1 MNFIQETAKKIVETC
16 GTDLRS
22 VAVVVPGRRGG
33 LFLKKALALAA
44 GKTILLP
51 QIFSI
56 EEYIYHQS
64 GMRKMDETTML
75 TLLYTVYK
83 KHAGASAFPIDEFLP
98 TGKTLLADFNDVD
111 DYLLD
116 PDEVFTYLMR
126 VREIENWMPGEAETE
141 LQKKYLSFYQ
151 LLNPMYHLFFEK
163 CRETGMCYQG
173 MASRILSQ
181 KDAFP
186 EFSTIVFAGLN
197 AVTPSLETH
206 INKLIASNQAQLIWD
221 ADSWYLDNH
230 NHEAGHFMRFNRNA
244 WPKSFGEIPH
254 YFENTKKNIDIIGA
268 PLGYSQVQTALT
280 LLETKYKNEL
290 TDTVLVLA
298 DEGLMMPLLSS
309 LPEDWADKVNISGGY
324 PLRNTMLGQLI
335 LAQLELLSGTLNEQG
350 ISRTYRLD
358 PLLAM
363 VSNPLLRLLTDDS
376 QRGEFTRIVDDIS
389 SGRIRYF
396 RWCESDKE
404 DTLLLKRFNAI
415 IPGLVSPYDNWQNV
429 LTRLISFTGEM
440 FEKCREVDLEHEA
453 AWLVHSALKA
463 LHNTLTNY
471 GDVSDI
477 SIGSIVYFI
486 RRHLQIAKIPLKG
499 EPLKGIQILGMLET
513 RSLDFKNVIIIG
525 ANEGFLPA
533 GGQGDSFLP
542 NDVRRELKLPLQY
555 ERDAVYAYHFWRLMQ
570 RSSDITLI
578 YNTESD
584 PLYGKEPSRFLAQI
598 EHELLPAFSTVTS
611 TRKVLGIKYDK
622 STATHFD
629 MIDREK
635 INLML
640 ESIAKNGLSFTKF
653 HYFIACPYRFL
664 LEGIYKIEKWE
675 DESGDIAIN
684 KMGTVFHYAIEKL
697 TIPFLGKV
705 LVKQDFETMA
715 AAAELCLEEAFEHER
730 ISHVSSGYNYLAK
743 EILLDSLV
751 LWLRRMKDSVPADYY
766 VKAVEEELNPVISLS
781 DGRNIRLHGF
791 ADRIEYCNG
800 VLRVMDFK
808 TTHKRT
814 DFVFD
819 ASPEADILTQITNLK
834 NRNMLQVLYYSWLYA
849 FQEKVTS
856 ITGGVYPV
864 LNNFGYMPD
873 LLKNQSKE
881 ILILTAEQL
890 NAFGAVITDLIEQ
903 IYNPEQTF
911 QATPS
916 KLACQYC
923 PYNGVICYA
932 NTFGIH
938 EDEE

>member
-56 EEYIYHQS
+56 EEYIYYQS

-83 KHAGASAFPIDEFLP
+83 KHAGPGAFPIDEFLP

-116 PDEVFTYLMR
+116 PVEVFTYLMR

-151 LLNPMYHLFFEK
+151 LLNPMYHLFSEK
-163 CRETGMCYQG
+163 CREMGMCYQG
-173 MASRILSQ
+173 MASRVLSQ
-181 KDAFP
+181 KEAFP

-197 AVTPSLETH
+197 AVTPSLEAH
-206 INKLIASNQAQLIWD
+206 INKLIVSEQAQLIWD
-221 ADSWYLDNH
+221 ADSWYLDNA

-244 WPKSFGEIPH
+244 WPKSFGEIPRF
-254 YFENTKKNIDIIGA
+254 FESSKKNIDIIGA
-268 PLGYSQVQTALT
+268 PLGYTQVQTALT
-280 LLETKYKNEL
+280 LLETTYKDQL

-309 LPEDWADKVNISGGY
+309 LPEDWADRVNISGGY
-324 PLRNTMLGQLI
+324 PLRNTLLGQI
-335 LAQLELLSGTLNEQG
+335 VNAQLELLAGTLNDSG
-350 ISRTYRLD
+350 ATRTYRYES
-358 PLLAM
+358 LLAL
-363 VSNPLLRLLTDDS
+363 VSNPLLRLLPDDK
-376 QRGEFTRIVDDIS
+376 QRSDFIQVVDDIS
-389 SGRIRYF
+389 SGRLRYF

-404 DTLLLKRFNAI
+404 DTLFLKRFDAI
-415 IPGLVSPYDNWQNV
+415 IPGLVSPCAGWEEV
-429 LTRLISFTGEM
+429 LTRLIKLTGEL

-463 LHNTLTNY
+463 LHNTLTSY

-477 SIGSIVYFI
+477 TIGSVVYFI

-513 RSLDFKNVIIIG
+513 RSLDFKNVIILG

-570 RSSDITLI
+570 RASEITLI

-584 PLYGKEPSRFLAQI
+584 PVYGKEPSRFLAQI
-598 EHELLPAFSTVTS
+598 EHELLPAFSTITAN
-611 TRKVLGIKYDK
+611 RRVLGIKYDK
-622 STATHFD
+622 SAVSPFE
-629 MIDREK
+629 MVDREK
-635 INLML
+635 INVML
-640 ESIAKNGLSFTKF
+640 ESIANTGLSFTKF
-653 HYFIACPYRFL
+653 YNFIACPYRFL

-684 KMGTVFHYAIEKL
+684 TMGSVFHDAIEKL

-715 AAAELCLEEAFEHER
+715 AAAETHLEAAFEHEK
-730 ISHVSSGYNYLAK
+730 IAHLSSGYNYLVK
-743 EILLDSLV
+743 EILLESLV
-751 LWLRRMKDSVPADYY
+751 HWLQRMKDSVPADYY
-766 VKAVEEELNPVISLS
+766 VKAVEAELKPVISLH
-781 DGRNIRLHGF
+781 DGRKVALKGI
-791 ADRIEYCNG
+791 ADRVEFCNG
-800 VLRVMDFK
+800 VMRVMDFK

-814 DFVFD
+814 EFVFD
-819 ASPEADILTQITNLK
+819 ISPDADIPAQITDPE
-834 NRNMLQVLYYSWLYA
+834 NRNMLQVMFYSWLYA
-849 FQEKVTS
+849 SQENVTA

-864 LNNFGYMPD
+864 LNNTGYKPD
-873 LLKNQSKE
+873 LLKNKSKE
-881 ILILTAEQL
+881 SLVLTKEQL
-890 NAFGAVITDLIEQ
+890 TGFGEAITELVEQ
-903 IYNPEQTF
+903 IYDPGQTF
-911 QATPS
+911 SATPS
-916 KLACQYC
+916 TKACQYC

-932 NTFGIH
+932 NTFGIS